1 MKRVCAGLNF
11 APGCRTSLARSRQG
25 ATTWSPGHNSSLY
38 ALLLATLPSAATT
51 LHPAWLYFSA
61 LRCTWGPAV
70 LVRQGNAEL
79 YLPRRGNQRW
89 TVTDTAKNNRTF
101 EERTQQSG
109 GLDKHNQ
116 HFLAPHHDERKC
128 ASGITAF
135 KLALG
140 WRRQKKILHR
150 IFFKN
155 EMDGILWYHSERT

>member
-1 MKRVCAGLNF
+1 MKRVCAGLHF
-11 APGCRTSLARSRQG
+11 APGCRSSLACSRQG

-38 ALLLATLPSAATT
+38 APLLAALPSAATT

-61 LRCTWGPAV
+61 LPRTWGPAV
-70 LVRQGNAEL
+70 LVRRGNAEL
-79 YLPRRGNQRW
+79 YLPRRGNQWW

-116 HFLAPHHDERKC
+116 HFLAPHHDEWKC

-140 WRRQKKILHR
+140 WRRPKKLYTQ
-150 IFFKN
+150 FFEN
-155 EMDGILWYHSERT
+155 EMDGMLW